1 MYRAA
6 TLSCLALLLLLA
18 PFEPRA
24 VAQDAAA
31 ERLFTEALR
40 ILKTG
45 DGNGALKELELLVQ
59 QFPTDRLAPKA
70 LLQVAD
76 IRRAQGDNDGTRKAL
91 ERLRSD
97 YGRSLE
103 SAAAFVRQA
112 EIETEQARRR
122 SDLEEAR
129 ATFRRVPLLYGR
141 ATYPNLTDR
150 VRARIRVGEISLQ
163 LGDNA
168 TAVAELLAA
177 VEDEPASNLTG
188 RARLLLGTA
197 LTRSGEWVAAAEVLQ
212 RLATEADATTSTEN
226 EREAAIR
233 LLSLIHRRIIRPQS
247 GSSPFLTATRYPASG
262 IQLKEPSG
270 VAAAE
275 DGRLL
280 IVDPR
285 LPLVALIDADG
296 SFLESI
302 ALRDAERPG
311 WSLGAAFT
319 VTASRIVLPFVDQES
334 PQFLEPI
341 PGKEKPLKD
350 LLAAERGQFGDWF
363 ILAKGWRSLL
373 IFQSSRQGQEL
384 LATSKPEPKDVA
396 QDFLG
401 RIYVLDGKGK
411 QVLRVGVD
419 RRQADIVLKGN
430 WKRPT
435 ALALD
440 PLGNIYIL
448 DRGNR
453 IIEMFDSSGQKQASL
468 GPSLGGGIELR
479 APVDL
484 TVDGSGRLFIADSKL
499 PFIVLLD

>member
-1 MYRAA
+1 MHRAA
-6 TLSCLALLLLLA
+6 TFYCLAFLLLA
-18 PFEPRA
+18 LFNTPIA
-24 VAQDAAA
+24 AQDAAA
-31 ERLFTEALR
+31 ERLYAEALR
-40 ILKTG
+40 VLQAG
-45 DGNGALKELELLVQ
+45 DSAGALKELELLVQ
-59 QFPTDRLAPKA
+59 QFPSDRLAPKA

-76 IRRAQGDNDGTRKAL
+76 IRRAGGDTDGTRRAL
-91 ERLRSD
+91 ERLRAD
-97 YGRSLE
+97 YGRTLE

-112 EIETEQARRR
+112 EIEAEQARRT

-141 ATYPNLTDR
+141 ETYPNLDDR
-150 VRARIRVGEISLQ
+150 VRARIRTGELSLQ

-168 TAVAELLAA
+168 AAVAELLAA

-188 RARLLLGTA
+188 RARLLLAKA
-197 LTRSGEWVAAAEVLQ
+197 LTRMDEWVAAAEVLQ
-212 RLATEADATTSTEN
+212 RLATEQGSATSSED
-226 EREAAIR
+226 ERASAIR

-247 GSSPFLTATRYPASG
+247 GHGLWQSATRYPASG
-262 IQLKEPSG
+262 LQLREPTG

-285 LPLVALIDADG
+285 MPLVALIDADG

-302 ALRDAERPG
+302 ALPAPGRPG

-319 VTASRIVLPFVDQES
+319 VTETRIMLPFAAQES
-334 PQFLEPI
+334 PRFLEPV
-341 PGKEKPLKD
+341 PGKEKPLKG
-350 LLAAERGQFGDWF
+350 LLAAERGRFGDWF
-363 ILAKGWRSLL
+363 VLAKGWRSLL
-373 IFQSSRQGQEL
+373 TFQSSRQGQEL
-384 LATSKPEPKDVA
+384 LANSKPDPVDIA
-396 QDFLG
+396 QDVLG

-419 RRQADIVLKGN
+419 RRQADIVLKGT
-430 WKRPT
+430 WKRPV

-453 IIEMFDSSGQKQASL
+453 SVEMFDNAGRKQASL

-479 APVDL
+479 NPLDVA
-484 TVDGSGRLFIADSKL
+484 VDGSGRVFIADSKL